1 MALSNEII
9 SQFAKLTNGNKET
22 EKEDILYGT
31 VVISDGKK
39 YVRLDGS
46 NMDTPISSTTNI
58 KAKLEFYIK

>member
-1 MALSNEII
+1 MALSNEIV

-46 NMDTPISSTTNI
+46 NMDTPIS
-58 KAKLEFYIK
+58 